1 MPIIQGSEFSATNAP
16 YVGVLPRPH
25 VTALGGETYKYASRG
40 GSRISK
46 KQKQKQKEK
55 QRTRRAKQNRRSRRT
70 RYNR

>member
-46 KQKQKQKEK
+46 KQKQKQ
-55 QRTRRAKQNRRSRRT
+55 RTRRAKQNRRSRRT

>member
-1 MPIIQGSEFSATNAP
+1 MPIIQGSEFSATNSP

-46 KQKQKQKEK
+46 KQKEK
-55 QRTRRAKQNRRSRRT
+55 QRTRRAKQNRRSRKT